1 MKKNSLF
8 LLVSI
13 LSLIFTLGCGAKP
26 EFNFSN
32 DQFIE
37 TYQSISKSNIPSNII
52 VKNNSITLN
61 NGSVNEAVY
70 MLSTLE
76 KILNNHDFILLADNL
91 LAAKGV
97 YSNEIISNY
106 IYVGISAENESN
118 IKINILPK
126 DISN

>member
-1 MKKNSLF
+1 MKKKIVF

-13 LSLIFTLGCGAKP
+13 VSLLLILGCGAKP

-37 TYQSISKSNIPSNII
+37 TYQSISKSDLPSNVI

-61 NGSVNEAVY
+61 DGSVNEAVY

-76 KILNNHDFILLADNL
+76 KILHNNDFILLADHL
-91 LAAKGV
+91 LDSKGI
-97 YSNEIISNY
+97 YSNELISSNV
-106 IYVGISAENESN
+106 YVGISAENESN

-126 DISN
+126 SISN